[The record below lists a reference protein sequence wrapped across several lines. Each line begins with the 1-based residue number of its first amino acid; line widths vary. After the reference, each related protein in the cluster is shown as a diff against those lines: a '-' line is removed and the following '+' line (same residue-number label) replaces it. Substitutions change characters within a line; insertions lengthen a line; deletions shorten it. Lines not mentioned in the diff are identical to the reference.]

1 MFGSHVD
8 NLYWGCQQPN
18 ALRVA
23 FASQSMDQGSLSLPE
38 LERRRLDDFMTWKE
52 ATSNDQS
59 RKLILKIPQSHKQNA
74 YFQEQGKFRDKFFGL
89 PS

>member
-1 MFGSHVD
+1 MLITYIGDVNNRMRFEWLSHHSQWTKD
-8 NLYWGCQQPN
+8 RYPCQS
-18 ALRVA
+18 V
-23 FASQSMDQGSLSLPE
+23 

-59 RKLILKIPQSHKQNA
+59 RKLILKIPPSHKQNA